1 MLKLFFLKF
10 WLHNSNQMSARYY
23 KDVHERVNYFHPIQ
37 LPIQLVID
45 HDDDSGFEAFSCGNE
60 LIVVDET

>member
-1 MLKLFFLKF
+1 
-10 WLHNSNQMSARYY
+10 MSAQYY
-23 KDVHERVNYFHPIQ
+23 KDEQVNYFHPIQ

-45 HDDDSGFEAFSCGNE
+45 HDDDSGFEAFSCGEE